1 MTSVEN
7 MEKRYAMWAHEAE
20 TPQGI
25 GRANTIQVD
34 NSVWIFAFLCLL
46 ISGDGFETN
55 DENETIAN
63 E

>member
-1 MTSVEN
+1 

-20 TPQGI
+20 TPQDI